1 MDIARSSLEVPPP
14 SRGRRAAP
22 SQVRHP
28 LLESNTAAAWALA
41 TCALIGLALVVGLR
55 PPLQSTA
62 GMTALVLG
70 GVGWSALTIRL
81 VRALRQRGR

>member
-41 TCALIGLALVVGLR
+41 TSVLIGAVLVIGVH
-55 PPLQSTA
+55 PPLRGAA
-62 GMTALVLG
+62 GLLIALLG
-70 GVGWSALTIRL
+70 LAGWTTLTVRL
-81 VRALRQRGR
+81 VRRRGR

>member
-1 MDIARSSLEVPPP
+1 MLFRSSE
-14 SRGRRAAP
+14 GRRT
-22 SQVRHP
+22 V
-28 LLESNTAAAWALA
+28 LEGNAVVTWALA

>member
-1 MDIARSSLEVPPP
+1 MDAARSSLEIPPP
-14 SRGRRAAP
+14 AWGREAALSEGRRT
-22 SQVRHP
+22 V
-28 LLESNTAAAWALA
+28 LEGNTVVTWALA